1 MKKTIGFVLAVLF
14 LFNPNMASAKKYYF
28 HEDHLGGASIM
39 TDEDGEVVAEYQYY
53 PYGGTYSE
61 ETSGEDF
68 GNSYKYTGQEEDSEI
83 GLYYYGSRYYN
94 PEVTKFMS
102 RDPAVYDERFLEMLR
117 DPQSFNTYA
126 YVRNNPIK
134 YIDPSGEYV
143 VETGG
148 IEDGDT
154 KDSITTAVNDALGIA
169 ATWDGI
175 ATVSF
180 FQDNFGTT
188 DPSELVGHYTYVGT
202 DYVTDCTDSLDNLN
216 NKHGDEALN
225 HDYGLIRLG
234 VYFRS
239 GGPWDLKN
247 NYSESSTIFGS
258 ESKYLSYIYHG
269 RLIRWDAP
277 GNIHYGYVMNKAGY
291 SLNTSL
297 VGGNLASSWL
307 SDDAYDQRMIVHG
320 YHNSWDSSP
329 SVWTSGW

>member
-1 MKKTIGFVLAVLF
+1 MKKTIGFVLAVLL
-14 LFNPNMASAKKYYF
+14 LFNPNIASAKKYYF

-39 TDEDGEVVAEYQYY
+39 TDEDGEIVAEYQYY

-169 ATWDGI
+169 TTWDEI

-188 DPSELVGHYTYVGT
+188 DPSELVGEETWVGT
-202 DYVTDCTDSLDNLN
+202 NDVIDITYSLDYLN
-216 NKHGDEALN
+216 YYFSQVAEDTGDSALSLAWN
-225 HDYGLIRLG
+225 YWPGHI
-234 VYFRS
+234 
-239 GGPWDLKN
+239 WDLKN
-247 NYSESSTIFGS
+247 SQDPIFGTPNGGRQ
-258 ESKYLSYIYHG
+258 YWAYIYHHN
-269 RLIRWDAP
+269 LIRFDSP
-277 GNIHYGYVMNKAGY
+277 GNINFGYVWNATGHQLDSALWGANIVQKGFA
-291 SLNTSL
+291 
-297 VGGNLASSWL
+297 
-307 SDDAYDQRMIVHG
+307 DDPYDQAMIKWG
-320 YHNSWDSSP
+320 YKLYND
-329 SVWTSGW
+329 

>member
-1 MKKTIGFVLAVLF
+1 
-14 LFNPNMASAKKYYF
+14 LFNPNIASAKKYYF

-39 TDEDGEVVAEYQYY
+39 TDEDGEIVAEYQYY

-68 GNSYKYTGQEEDSEI
+68 GNSYKYTGQEEDAEI

-102 RDPAVYDERFLEMLR
+102 QDPAVYDERFLEMLR

-143 VETGG
+143 VETGE
-148 IEDGDT
+148 IEDGDS
-154 KDSITTAVNDALGIA
+154 KNSITTAVNDALGIA
-169 ATWDGI
+169 TTWDEI

-202 DYVTDCTDSLDNLN
+202 DYVVDVTNSLN
-216 NKHGDEALN
+216 
-225 HDYGLIRLG
+225 GLMAAFVQELTSIASGEGTISAWQYMIDQFGTGQSWDIKNSQHPLLG
-234 VYFRS
+234 AGTSY
-239 GGPWDLKN
+239 N
-247 NYSESSTIFGS
+247 
-258 ESKYLSYIYHG
+258 SYIYFGH
-269 RLIRWDAP
+269 LIRYDAP
-277 GNIHYGYVMNKAGY
+277 GNIAFGMVGYHAKMPLSFLQAGGHYAQLISKNPALDDGYDQSMIEAGY
-291 SLNTSL
+291 NY
-297 VGGNLASSWL
+297 WFQRH
-307 SDDAYDQRMIVHG
+307 SD
-320 YHNSWDSSP
+320 
-329 SVWTSGW
+329 